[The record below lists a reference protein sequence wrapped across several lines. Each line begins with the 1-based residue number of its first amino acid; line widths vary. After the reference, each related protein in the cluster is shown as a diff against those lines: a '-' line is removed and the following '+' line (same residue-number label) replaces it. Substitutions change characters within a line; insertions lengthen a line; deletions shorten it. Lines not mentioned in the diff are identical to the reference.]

1 MGLALSS
8 TARTADK
15 TMSASNIQEI
25 RAFIE
30 TENSSHTVVVWSK
43 TYCSYCSQ
51 TKKLLKSI
59 PNLDPSDVQI
69 HELDQNPKGD
79 AIQQELY
86 SLSGQRTV
94 PNVFVRGQH
103 LGGNDDTQRA
113 FRSGQLTKLLQV
125 K

>member
-1 MGLALSS
+1 
-8 TARTADK
+8 
-15 TMSASNIQEI
+15 MSASNIQEI

-30 TENSSHTVVVWSK
+30 SENGSHTVVVWSK

-79 AIQQELY
+79 AIQHELY

-125 K
+125 E

>member
-1 MGLALSS
+1 
-8 TARTADK
+8 
-15 TMSASNIQEI
+15 MSASNIQEI

-30 TENSSHTVVVWSK
+30 AENSSHTVVVWSK

-125 K
+125 E